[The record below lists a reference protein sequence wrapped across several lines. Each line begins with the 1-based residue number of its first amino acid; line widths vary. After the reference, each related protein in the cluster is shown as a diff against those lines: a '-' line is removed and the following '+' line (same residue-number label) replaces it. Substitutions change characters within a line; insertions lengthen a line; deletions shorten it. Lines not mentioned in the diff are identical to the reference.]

1 MYLVRDKSN
10 TELFRYS
17 YIYDNPL
24 NENIYININAN
35 INNNIKSINRN
46 TERQMYLFVQISFF
60 AACTLHIFLFCCWVR
75 SRYFGIIVLGSNY
88 KVSVKYPSSEI
99 LHSFQCFENLFRLL
113 IPRSILFHSVLSS
126 WLAILL

>member
-46 TERQMYLFVQISFF
+46 TERQMYVF
-60 AACTLHIFLFCCWVR
+60 CT
-75 SRYFGIIVLGSNY
+75 N
-88 KVSVKYPSSEI
+88 
-99 LHSFQCFENLFRLL
+99 
-113 IPRSILFHSVLSS
+113 
-126 WLAILL
+126 